1 MKKALFILSIIVLMI
16 LSACSKKPES
26 SARVEIID
34 GIENVHNTKTPLH
47 PNKTA
52 TLELDLEIG
61 GEDEDGNIIL
71 YKPDKFVVDEKENI
85 YISDTWDMIIKV
97 FDKNG
102 QFKHSIGGKG
112 QGPGEFQNVGYMAI
126 LPDGGLLTLDN
137 HAGITSVFDDHGEFR
152 KSHKWRNILSF
163 GSSFVYLTTD
173 SSYLT
178 KETVRGEKS
187 QVFIKEFDFS
197 GKELCSY
204 GEFTQSES
212 KIVSEA
218 GITMK
223 LILPYTPRSIFAGD
237 QKRQL
242 LFHCF
247 NNQYTI
253 DVYDK
258 SGKLIRKIHR
268 TYEPVPFTDEDAE
281 EFYKDFENAPNP
293 MLLKVVKKID
303 LPKIKTIANRMI
315 VDNRGNL
322 WIETNEKKK
331 ENEIDYVA
339 YDVFNRDGYYDS
351 KIWLDRSPDLFAKG
365 KMYKMVTE
373 EETGLLYLKRYNIIW
388 SE

>member
-1 MKKALFILSIIVLMI
+1 MKKALFILSIIVFMV
-16 LSACSKKPES
+16 LSACSKKSKS
-26 SARVEIID
+26 SASVEIID
-34 GIENVHNTKTPLH
+34 GIENVHNTKAPLH

-52 TLELDLEIG
+52 SLELDLKIG

-71 YKPDKFVVDEKENI
+71 YEPGKFVVDEKENI
-85 YISDTWDMIIKV
+85 YINDTDDMTVKV

-112 QGPGEFQNVGYMAI
+112 QGPGEFQNVKHMAI
-126 LPDGGLLTLDN
+126 LPDGGLLTLDTR
-137 HAGITSVFDDHGEFR
+137 AGRTSVFDDHGEFR
-152 KSHKWRNILSF
+152 KSHHWRNILSF
-163 GSSFVYLTTD
+163 VYLATN

-178 KETVRGEKS
+178 RETIRGEKS
-187 QVFIKEFDFS
+187 QVFIKKFDFS
-197 GKELCSY
+197 GKELRSF

-212 KIVSEA
+212 KLVREA

-223 LILPYTPRSIFAGD
+223 LILPHTPHSIFAGD

-268 TYEPVPFTDEDAE
+268 TYEPIPSTDEDAE
-281 EFYKDFENAPNP
+281 EFYKIFENAPNP
-293 MLLKVVKKID
+293 LFLKIAKKID

-322 WIETNEKKK
+322 WMETSEMKK

-365 KMYKMVTE
+365 KMYKMETE
-373 EETGLLYLKRYNIIW
+373 EETGFRFLKRYRVIW
-388 SE
+388 TD

>member
-1 MKKALFILSIIVLMI
+1 MKKALFILSIIVLTV
-16 LSACSKKPES
+16 LSACSKKSKS
-26 SARVEIID
+26 SANVEIID
-34 GIENVHNTKTPLH
+34 GIENIYNIKPPLH

-52 TLELDLEIG
+52 TLELDLKIG

-71 YKPDKFVVDEKENI
+71 YEPGKFVVDEKENI
-85 YISDTWDMIIKV
+85 YINDTGDMIIKV

-102 QFKHSIGGKG
+102 QFKHTIGGKG
-112 QGPGEFQNVGYMAI
+112 TGPGEFQNVGYMAI
-126 LPDGGLLTLDN
+126 LQDGGLLTLDTR
-137 HAGITSVFDDHGEFR
+137 ARRTSVFNDHGEFR
-152 KSHKWRNILSF
+152 KSHQWRNSL
-163 GSSFVYLTTD
+163 SFVYLTTD

-178 KETVRGEKS
+178 KETIRGEKS
-187 QVFIKEFDFS
+187 QIFIKEFDFS
-197 GKELCSY
+197 GKELRSY
-204 GEFTQSES
+204 GEFTQSEIKLVRES
-212 KIVSEA
+212 
-218 GITMK
+218 GITMR
-223 LILPYTPRSIFAGD
+223 LILPHTPHSIFAGD

-268 TYEPVPFTDEDAE
+268 TYEQIPFTHTDKDAE
-281 EFYKDFENAPNP
+281 EFYKNFENAPNP
-293 MLLKVVKKID
+293 MFLKIAKKID

-322 WIETNEKKK
+322 WMETNEKKK

-365 KMYKMVTE
+365 KMYKMETE
-373 EETGLLYLKRYNIIW
+373 EETGLLYLKRYYVVW

>member
-1 MKKALFILSIIVLMI
+1 MKKALFILSIIVFMI
-16 LSACSKKPES
+16 LSACSKKSKS
-26 SARVEIID
+26 SANVEIID
-34 GIENVHNTKTPLH
+34 GIENVHNTKAPLH

-52 TLELDLEIG
+52 TLELDLKIG

-71 YKPDKFVVDEKENI
+71 YEPGKFVVDEKENI
-85 YISDTWDMIIKV
+85 YINDTGDMIIKV

-102 QFKHSIGGKG
+102 QFKHTIGGKG
-112 QGPGEFQNVGYMAI
+112 TGPGEFQNVEYMTI
-126 LPDGGLLTLDN
+126 LPDGGLLTLDIR
-137 HAGITSVFDDHGEFR
+137 ARRTSVFDDHGEFR
-152 KSHKWRNILSF
+152 KSHQWRNSL
-163 GSSFVYLTTD
+163 SFVYLTTD

-178 KETVRGEKS
+178 KETVRLEKFH
-187 QVFIKEFDFS
+187 VFIKEFDFS
-197 GKELCSY
+197 GKELRSY

-212 KIVSEA
+212 KLIREA
-218 GITMK
+218 GINMV
-223 LILPYTPRSIFAGD
+223 LVLPHTPHSIFAGD
-237 QKRQL
+237 QKRQFL
-242 LFHCF
+242 YHCI

-258 SGKLIRKIHR
+258 SGKIIRKIHR
-268 TYEPVPFTDEDAE
+268 TYEPIPSTDEDAE
-281 EFYKDFENAPNP
+281 EFYKIFENSPNP
-293 MLLKVVKKID
+293 MFLKIAKKID

-339 YDVFNRDGYYDS
+339 YDVFNKDGYYDS

-365 KMYKMVTE
+365 KMYKMETE
-373 EETGLLYLKRYNIIW
+373 EETGLLYLKRYYVIW